1 MGTIGS
7 APRDGGQRYPVP
19 DMSVLTGST
28 GCSLPSAGSLHGCDD
43 HPMARVPGFLAAAA
57 VGIGGL
63 LASCSGS
70 AAPPANPGL
79 TGAAAAGSFGADSTA
94 GRQAAAGS
102 SAAGSS
108 AAGPADDA
116 ARRLVDAVS
125 TDRIIGDVR
134 RLATGPREVVE
145 NHDAAMAAAA
155 YITAELTAAGL
166 QPASIDVIGTAVRLP
181 TVWAAI
187 PGKTCPDRVFVLT
200 AHYDTVAGSPGA
212 DDDASGI
219 AGILETARVLAGAE
233 LPITVVVAG
242 VPFEEPGPPFI
253 GAEALAAEL
262 IDHRRQTVVGMVSAE
277 MLGYALSEP
286 RADGDRGDYLNVL
299 GYRGAEEMVNSF
311 ATGSAA
317 WGGGKV
323 QASTVDDTAS
333 YIGRSDHAAFHDRG
347 IPAAFAT
354 DGADFRT
361 PHYHRASDT
370 PENIVTDFFLGSVKT
385 LVAGT
390 IAVAS
395 TDSGGVAAG
404 ACR

>member
-1 MGTIGS
+1 
-7 APRDGGQRYPVP
+7 
-19 DMSVLTGST
+19 MSVLTEST
-28 GCSLPSAGSLHGCDD
+28 GSRAGMTPGCDD
-43 HPMARVPGFLAAAA
+43 HRMARLPGCLAAAA
-57 VGIGGL
+57 VGIVAL
-63 LASCSGS
+63 LASCSDTAAPPTDPSVTGSTAAASFVDDSMAGRPSAPGS
-70 AAPPANPGL
+70 AAGPSV
-79 TGAAAAGSFGADSTA
+79 AGS
-94 GRQAAAGS
+94 AAAGS
-102 SAAGSS
+102 SV
-108 AAGPADDA
+108 AGPSGADPADGD
-116 ARRLVDAVS
+116 ARRLVAAVS
-125 TDRIIGDVR
+125 ADRLIGDVR
-134 RLATGPREVVE
+134 RLATGPRDVVE

-155 YITAELTAAGL
+155 YIETELTAAGL
-166 QPASIDVIGTAVRLP
+166 QPTSIDVTGMGVTLP

-187 PGKTCPDRVFVLT
+187 PGKTCPNRVFVLT

-212 DDDASGI
+212 DDDASGV
-219 AGILETARVLAGAE
+219 AGVLETARVLAGAG
-233 LPITVVVAG
+233 LPITVVIAA

-262 IDHRRQTVVGMVSAE
+262 IDRRQQTVVGMVSAE

-299 GYRGAEEMVNSF
+299 GYRGAEAMVNSF
-311 ATGSAA
+311 ATASAA

-323 QASTVDDTAS
+323 EASTVDDTVS
-333 YIGRSDHAAFHDRG
+333 YIGRSDHAAFHARG

-361 PHYHRASDT
+361 PHYHRSSDT
-370 PENIVTDFFLGSVKT
+370 PENIVSGFFVGSVKT

-395 TDSGGVAAG
+395 RNLGGVAAE

>member
-1 MGTIGS
+1 
-7 APRDGGQRYPVP
+7 
-19 DMSVLTGST
+19 
-28 GCSLPSAGSLHGCDD
+28 
-43 HPMARVPGFLAAAA
+43 MAVAA
-57 VGIGGL
+57 VGIAGF

-70 AAPPANPGL
+70 AGPPAGTSV
-79 TGAAAAGSFGADSTA
+79 TGSTAAASSG
-94 GRQAAAGS
+94 AGS
-102 SAAGSS
+102 SGAD
-108 AAGPADDA
+108 PADGA

-125 TDRIIGDVR
+125 AERITRDVGT
-134 RLATGPREVVE
+134 LAAGPREVVE
-145 NHDAAMAAAA
+145 NHDAAMAGAA
-155 YITAELTAAGL
+155 YIAAELTAAGL
-166 QPASIDVIGTAVRLP
+166 QPASIDVTGMGVTLP
-181 TVWAAI
+181 TVWAEI
-187 PGKTCPDRVFVLT
+187 PGKRCPDRVFVLT

-212 DDDASGI
+212 DDDASGV

-262 IDHRRQTVVGMVSAE
+262 IDHRQQTVVGMVSAE

-286 RADGDRGDYLNVL
+286 RDDGDRGDYLNVL

-311 ATGSAA
+311 ATASAA

-323 QASTVDDTAS
+323 EASTVDDTVS
-333 YIGRSDHAAFHDRG
+333 YIGRSDHAAFHARG

-370 PENIVTDFFLGSVKT
+370 PENIVTDFFVGSVKT

-395 TDSGGVAAG
+395 TDSGGVADG